1 MSKALANPKLF
12 AATGILFAVAT
23 VFNLANGQT
32 PVSRSTLL
40 TAPEPPAK
48 GATLPP
54 DMVCTPWTPCNVRA
68 N

>member
-23 VFNLANGQT
+23 VFNLASGQT
-32 PVSRSTLL
+32 QVSRSTLL
-40 TAPEPPAK
+40 AAPEAPAK

-54 DMVCTPWTPCNVRA
+54 DMVCTPWTPCNVKA

>member
-12 AATGILFAVAT
+12 AATGILFAIAT
-23 VFNLANGQT
+23 IFNLSSGQAQI
-32 PVSRSTLL
+32 SRSTLL
-40 TAPEPPAK
+40 AVPEAPTK

-54 DMVCTPWTPCNVRA
+54 DMVCTPWTPCSLRA

>member
-1 MSKALANPKLF
+1 MTKALANPKLF

-23 VFNLANGQT
+23 VFNLSSGQT
-32 PVSRSTLL
+32 QIGRSTLL
-40 TAPEPPAK
+40 AAPEAPAK

-54 DMVCTPWTPCNVRA
+54 DMVCTPWTPCNVKA